1 MGAVD
6 ECNSLFKMIYEFSK
20 IFEFLYI
27 SFQIMSAFLFLGVF
41 TYIPLKF
48 FSGKYKFFL
57 LLPLAYFSFAIYELQ
72 KGIDQVNAYQN
83 MVENNRVSI
92 VKGRLIA
99 TYQQDNHNYY
109 KPPINAVALA
119 EILEFEGFK
128 LESIRPINHIAEFGC
143 FNGSLKSELAPYIGE
158 EAEIAYVDKQY
169 ENATLPTLCILKI
182 EVKK

>member
-1 MGAVD
+1 MGVVD

-27 SFQIMSAFLFLGVF
+27 SFQIMIALVFMGVF

-57 LLPLAYFSFAIYELQ
+57 LLPLGYFSFALYELK
-72 KGIDQVNAYQN
+72 KGIVQVNAYQN
-83 MVENNRVSI
+83 MVENNRVSTI
-92 VKGRLIA
+92 KGRLIA

-109 KPPINAVALA
+109 KPPTNAVALA
-119 EILEFEGFK
+119 EILEFERFK
-128 LESIRPINHIAEFGC
+128 LESIGPINHIAEFGC
-143 FNGSLKSELAPYIGE
+143 FNGSLKSELEPHIGE
-158 EAEIAYVDKQY
+158 ELEIVYVDKLY

-182 EVKK
+182 EIK